1 MKTFILRK
9 EDVKREW
16 FTVDVKDKILGRVAS
31 QIAIRLMGKHK
42 TTYTPHVDSG
52 DFIVVTNAKE
62 IGVTGRKLKQKK
74 YYRHSGYLGYL
85 KTNTLTEKLD
95 EKPED
100 VIVLAVKRML
110 PKNKLGDQM
119 LKRLK
124 VYVGSENPHMAQNP
138 QVLELEL

>member
-16 FTVDVKDKILGRVAS
+16 FTVDIKGKVLGRIAS

-42 TTYTPHVDSG
+42 TTYTPHTDSG

-62 IGVTGRKLKQKK
+62 VGVTGRKLKQKK
-74 YYRHSGYLGYL
+74 YYRHSGYLGNL
-85 KTNTLTEKLD
+85 KTKTLTEKLD

-124 VYVGSENPHMAQNP
+124 VYAGNENPHMAQNP